1 MRRWYA
7 VQTKPHQETW
17 AMNNLIE
24 RGLEVYLPRY
34 AKRRRHARRVEMVKA
49 AFFPGYL
56 FVRVDFDM
64 ISSRAIS
71 MAPGVVRIVAF
82 GAERA
87 PVRDRIIAAL
97 RAREDERGLIR
108 MRADDFAAGET
119 VRVEDGA
126 FGDQVGLCC
135 GVRDGERVMVLFQ
148 LLGRAVRATVPANA
162 LRPALA

>member
-7 VQTKPHQETW
+7 VQTKPRQETW

-56 FVRVDFDM
+56 FVRADLGLT
-64 ISSRAIS
+64 SSRAIS
-71 MAPGVVRIVAF
+71 MAPGVVRMVAF
-82 GAERA
+82 GADLA
-87 PVRDRIIAAL
+87 PVGDQIIAAL
-97 RAREDERGLIR
+97 RAREDEHGLIR

-119 VRVEDGA
+119 VRVEEGA

-135 GVRDGERVMVLFQ
+135 GVRDRERVVVLFQ